1 MVADQDDSC
10 DEGRL
15 ELQVEEGERLNQ
27 ASGFTEALSGHH
39 LYIPAQ
45 CAADLMEFVRIVK
58 VKVGGGLFKMLL
70 LHQAFTCHHFSD
82 YVHWLNRP
90 TVHIVHMVV
99 QRVAIGKCCSE
110 NIGND

>member
-58 VKVGGGLFKMLL
+58 VGL
-70 LHQAFTCHHFSD
+70 
-82 YVHWLNRP
+82 RP
-90 TVHIVHMVV
+90 IQDALASPNPHL
-99 QRVAIGKCCSE
+99 SPFF
-110 NIGND
+110 

>member
-27 ASGFTEALSGHH
+27 ASGFTEAFSGHH
-39 LYIPAQ
+39 HYIPAQ

-58 VKVGGGLFKMLL
+58 VGL
-70 LHQAFTCHHFSD
+70 
-82 YVHWLNRP
+82 RP
-90 TVHIVHMVV
+90 IQDALASPNPHL
-99 QRVAIGKCCSE
+99 SPFF
-110 NIGND
+110 